1 MKWLLCEL
9 ILSCLASATPMTLD
23 ELTYRT
29 VLFDYYQ
36 ERYDDALVN
45 TLVAEAQGRTGDNDS
60 RFTLARG
67 SFAFKDGMYAY
78 ARETFDSVAR
88 DELTTEDRLRLA
100 FHLARVHHQREDWPA
115 LSRELSVLAALE
127 GQLQQPLAHP
137 EVSFMRVE
145 LALAERNTAAA
156 RSFIATLPETDPLYA
171 YAMYN
176 LAVLERELGNEDA
189 AVRTFEQLV
198 ALDARADDSFDLVQR
213 ARLALAF
220 MARKRGALA
229 DAEGIIKDLPGEGR
243 YRDVAL
249 ASYGNLAMRN
259 EQNELAARI
268 WLTLQQD
275 GGWTSSAAAARLGFP
290 MSIEAL
296 AAPHTVLTHYQT
308 AEKGF
313 EQRLTAL
320 QGLVGRTSQ
329 PEWVQDLASAY
340 AATDTDSEED
350 EDLLAAF
357 LGRWETEIGHREW
370 VEWLADERAHKL
382 LTQWREL
389 DAMKSYLSDLPGALA
404 GYAEVAEE
412 QRRRAGAARDMLQGE
427 GLLARRAELESR
439 IGEQVMRLDVLSQK
453 EGPRGRDWYLAL
465 ADDDE
470 QALLER
476 LWQLQDGF
484 AGHGDTAQWQG
495 RVQRL
500 LGMVYYNLEN
510 DFSARRWSLTRRA
523 QALEAAL
530 LEADQRIARVES
542 AESHF
547 AAGAGASFD
556 SYAERAL
563 QIVAQVDTALQHREL
578 ALAGLLRERL
588 NDESKRTEQYLFVT
602 RVAIAR
608 ATDRLAVHTVDGGDS

>member
-9 ILSCLASATPMTLD
+9 ILSCMASATPMTLD

-36 ERYDDALVN
+36 ERYDEALVN
-45 TLVAEAQGRTGDNDS
+45 TLVAEAQGRTGENAS

-67 SFAFKDGMYAY
+67 SFAFKDGMYGY
-78 ARETFDSVAR
+78 ARETFDSVAP

-115 LSRELSVLAALE
+115 LAQELSVIAGLE
-127 GQLQQPLAHP
+127 RQLPQPLAHP
-137 EVSFMRVE
+137 EVNFMRVE
-145 LALAERNTAAA
+145 LALAEQDPTAA
-156 RSFIATLPETDPLYA
+156 RNLIATLPETDPLYA

-176 LAVLERELGNEDA
+176 LAVLERALGDEA
-189 AVRTFEQLV
+189 AAMRTFEQLV

-229 DAEGIIKDLPGEGR
+229 DAEGIIRDLPGEGR

-290 MSIEAL
+290 MSLETL
-296 AAPHTVLTHYQT
+296 AEPHTVLTHYQT
-308 AEKGF
+308 AEHGF
-313 EQRLTAL
+313 VQRLTAL
-320 QGLVGRTSQ
+320 QSLVSRTSE
-329 PEWVQDLASAY
+329 PGWVQGLAGAY
-340 AATDTDSEED
+340 AATDAVGEED

-389 DAMKSYLSDLPGALA
+389 DNMKSYLSDLPATLEGFA
-404 GYAEVAEE
+404 GVAGE
-412 QRRRAGAARDMLQGE
+412 QRRRAGTARDMLHNE
-427 GLLARRAELESR
+427 GLLARRAELENR
-439 IGEQVMRLDVLSQK
+439 IGALVLRLDVLSQQA
-453 EGPRGRDWYLAL
+453 GPRGREWYVAL

-484 AGHGDTAQWQG
+484 AGHDATDRWNE

-500 LGMVYYNLEN
+500 LGIVYYNLEN
-510 DFSARRWSLTRRA
+510 AYTARRWALTRRA
-523 QALEAAL
+523 QALESAL
-530 LEADQRIARVES
+530 LEADERIARVEA
-542 AESHF
+542 AETHF
-547 AAGAGASFD
+547 TAGAGASFE

-563 QIVAQVDTALQHREL
+563 EIVAHVDAALQHREQ
-578 ALAGLLRERL
+578 ALAGLLRDRL
-588 NDESKRTEQYLFVT
+588 NDETRRTEQYLFVT

-608 ATDRLAVHTVDGGDS
+608 ATDRLAVHTIEGGGP

>member
-9 ILSCLASATPMTLD
+9 ILSCMASATPMTLD

-45 TLVAEAQGRTGDNDS
+45 TLVAEAQGRTGENDS

-67 SFAFKDGMYAY
+67 SFAFKDGMYGY
-78 ARETFDSVAR
+78 ARETFDSVAPE
-88 DELTTEDRLRLA
+88 ELTTQDRLRLA
-100 FHLARVHHQREDWPA
+100 FHLARVHHQREDWSS
-115 LSRELSVLAALE
+115 LSRELSVISGLE
-127 GQLQQPLAHP
+127 SQLQQPLTHP
-137 EVSFMRVE
+137 EVNFMRVE
-145 LALAERNTAAA
+145 LALAQQDTAAA
-156 RSFIATLPETDPLYA
+156 RSFIATLPQTDPLYA

-176 LAVLERELGNEDA
+176 LAVLERALGDEEA

-198 ALDARADDSFDLVQR
+198 ALDARAEDSFDLVQR

-249 ASYGNLAMRN
+249 ASYGNLAMR
-259 EQNELAARI
+259 EERNELAARI

-290 MSIEAL
+290 MSLEAL
-296 AAPHTVLTHYQT
+296 AEPHTVLTHYQT
-308 AEKGF
+308 AEHGF
-313 EQRLTAL
+313 EQRLAAL
-320 QGLVGRTSQ
+320 QSLVSRTVE
-329 PEWVQDLASAY
+329 PGWVQGLAGAY
-340 AATDTDSEED
+340 AATERDSEED

-357 LGRWETEIGHREW
+357 LSRWETEIGHREW

-389 DAMKSYLSDLPGALA
+389 DGMKSYLSDLPGTLE
-404 GYAEVAEE
+404 GFAEVAQE
-412 QRRRAGAARDMLQGE
+412 QRRRAGAARDMLRND
-427 GLLARRAELESR
+427 GLLARRAELEAR
-439 IGEQVMRLDVLSQK
+439 IGALVLRLDLLDQQTDQ
-453 EGPRGRDWYLAL
+453 RGRDWYLAL
-465 ADDDE
+465 ADADE

-476 LWQLQDGF
+476 LWELQDGF
-484 AGHGDTAQWQG
+484 AQHAQTSRWQV

-500 LGMVYYNLEN
+500 LGIVYYTLEN
-510 DFSARRWSLTRRA
+510 DFAARRWALTRRA
-523 QALEAAL
+523 QALESAL
-530 LEADQRIARVES
+530 LEADQRIARVEA

-547 AAGAGASFD
+547 TAGAGASFE
-556 SYAERAL
+556 SYAQRAL
-563 QIVAQVDTALQHREL
+563 HIVAQVDEALQQREQ
-578 ALAGLLRERL
+578 ALAGLLRDRL
-588 NDESKRTEQYLFVT
+588 NDETKRTEQYLFVT

-608 ATDRLAVHTVDGGDS
+608 ATDRLAVHTIDGGDS

>member
-1 MKWLLCEL
+1 M
-9 ILSCLASATPMTLD
+9 
-23 ELTYRT
+23 
-29 VLFDYYQ
+29 
-36 ERYDDALVN
+36 
-45 TLVAEAQGRTGDNDS
+45 
-60 RFTLARG
+60 
-67 SFAFKDGMYAY
+67 
-78 ARETFDSVAR
+78 
-88 DELTTEDRLRLA
+88 
-100 FHLARVHHQREDWPA
+100 
-115 LSRELSVLAALE
+115 
-127 GQLQQPLAHP
+127 
-137 EVSFMRVE
+137 
-145 LALAERNTAAA
+145 
-156 RSFIATLPETDPLYA
+156 
-171 YAMYN
+171 
-176 LAVLERELGNEDA
+176 
-189 AVRTFEQLV
+189 RTFEQLV

-229 DAEGIIKDLPGEGR
+229 DAEGIIRDLPGEGR

-290 MSIEAL
+290 MSLETL
-296 AAPHTVLTHYQT
+296 AEPHTVLTHYQT
-308 AEKGF
+308 AEHGF

-320 QGLVGRTSQ
+320 QSLVSRTSE
-329 PEWVQDLASAY
+329 PGWVQGLAGAY
-340 AATDTDSEED
+340 AATDAVGEED

-389 DAMKSYLSDLPGALA
+389 DNMKSYLSDLPATLEGF
-404 GYAEVAEE
+404 AEVAGE
-412 QRRRAGAARDMLQGE
+412 QRRRAGTARDMLHNE
-427 GLLARRAELESR
+427 GLLARRAELENR
-439 IGEQVMRLDVLSQK
+439 IGALVLRLDVLSQQA
-453 EGPRGRDWYLAL
+453 GPRGREWYLAL

-484 AGHGDTAQWQG
+484 AGHDATDRWNE

-500 LGMVYYNLEN
+500 LGIVYYNLEN
-510 DFSARRWSLTRRA
+510 AYTARRWALTRRA
-523 QALEAAL
+523 QALESAL
-530 LEADQRIARVES
+530 LEADERIARVEA
-542 AESHF
+542 AETHF
-547 AAGAGASFD
+547 TAGAGASFE

-563 QIVAQVDTALQHREL
+563 EIVAQVDAALQHREQ
-578 ALAGLLRERL
+578 ALAGLLRDRL
-588 NDESKRTEQYLFVT
+588 NDETRRTEQYLFVT

-608 ATDRLAVHTVDGGDS
+608 ATDRLAVHTIEGGGP

>member
-9 ILSCLASATPMTLD
+9 ILSCMASATPMTLD

-36 ERYDDALVN
+36 ERYDEALVN
-45 TLVAEAQGRTGDNDS
+45 TLVAEAQGRTGENAS

-67 SFAFKDGMYAY
+67 SFAFKDGMYGY
-78 ARETFDSVAR
+78 ARETFDSVAP

-115 LSRELSVLAALE
+115 LAQELSVIAGLE
-127 GQLQQPLAHP
+127 RQLPQPLAHP
-137 EVSFMRVE
+137 EVNFMRVE
-145 LALAERNTAAA
+145 LALAEQDPTAA
-156 RSFIATLPETDPLYA
+156 RNLIATLPETDPLYA

-176 LAVLERELGNEDA
+176 LAVLERALGDEA
-189 AVRTFEQLV
+189 AAMRTFEQLV

-229 DAEGIIKDLPGEGR
+229 DAEGIIRDLPGEGR

-290 MSIEAL
+290 MSLETL
-296 AAPHTVLTHYQT
+296 AEPHTVLTHYQT
-308 AEKGF
+308 AEHGF

-320 QGLVGRTSQ
+320 QSLVSRTSE
-329 PEWVQDLASAY
+329 PGWVQGLAGAY
-340 AATDTDSEED
+340 AATDAVGEED

-357 LGRWETEIGHREW
+357 LGRWESEIGHREW

-389 DAMKSYLSDLPGALA
+389 DNMKSYLSDLPATLEGF
-404 GYAEVAEE
+404 AEVAGE
-412 QRRRAGAARDMLQGE
+412 QRRRAGTARDMLHNE
-427 GLLARRAELESR
+427 GLLARRAELENR
-439 IGEQVMRLDVLSQK
+439 IGALVLRLDVLSQQA
-453 EGPRGRDWYLAL
+453 GPRGREWYLAL

-484 AGHGDTAQWQG
+484 AGHDATDRWNE

-500 LGMVYYNLEN
+500 LGIVYYNLEN
-510 DFSARRWSLTRRA
+510 AYTARRWALTRRA
-523 QALEAAL
+523 QALESAL
-530 LEADQRIARVES
+530 LEADERIARVEA
-542 AESHF
+542 AETHF
-547 AAGAGASFD
+547 TAGAGASFE

-563 QIVAQVDTALQHREL
+563 EIVAQVDAALQHREQ
-578 ALAGLLRERL
+578 ALAGLLRDRL
-588 NDESKRTEQYLFVT
+588 NDETRRTEQYLFVT

-608 ATDRLAVHTVDGGDS
+608 ATDRLAVHTIEGGGP